1 MFDQNLYK
9 EYIIQNSTNI
19 LLINIYI
26 YIYIFQY
33 IINISIYFQYK
44 SIFFLIMLTYRMED

>member
-19 LLINIYI
+19 LLINI